1 MSRPLSRPLALVL
14 TLALCAC
21 AHAPPATTTEPSGF
35 VALPWSQQIALRES
49 WLEKRHGLLLA
60 MMKKHGI
67 GMWIVV
73 NEEFHDD
80 PLTQFVAPP
89 RPYAGGRD
97 LFIFIDT
104 GAALRKVALSGYAE
118 ESVAKFFESAA
129 DPKPVKEALAALIA
143 QTNPKTIALGIDG
156 KRGVTRSLTRS
167 TYQFLAEAVG
177 PEIEKRFVPAEPLI
191 EEYLDTRLP
200 EETAPYLSMV
210 RLTESLTHRALSN
223 EVITPGKTTV
233 GDLRRFLYDEL
244 GKAGVSTWF
253 QPDVR
258 VQRKGNKSD
267 LSRGFLSVAQEAE
280 VIQRGDLVH
289 IDFGVTYLGLN
300 TDWQKMAYVLG
311 DGETDAPAGLKV
323 ALAHTN
329 ALQEAVMQESKPGRA
344 AADVYE
350 AVMARMATQGI
361 EAQVYSHPLGNQ
373 GHGLGASIDMRS
385 ATRKEPSKELRK
397 GSWLALELNSK
408 TPVPEWGGQL
418 VYVMEEDPVR
428 LTDEGWVPFV
438 PRQTSFYLVK

>member
-1 MSRPLSRPLALVL
+1 
-14 TLALCAC
+14 
-21 AHAPPATTTEPSGF
+21 
-35 VALPWSQQIALRES
+35 
-49 WLEKRHGLLLA
+49 
-60 MMKKHGI
+60 
-67 GMWIVV
+67 
-73 NEEFHDD
+73 
-80 PLTQFVAPP
+80 
-89 RPYAGGRD
+89 
-97 LFIFIDT
+97 
-104 GAALRKVALSGYAE
+104 

>member
-1 MSRPLSRPLALVL
+1 MSRSLSRPLALIL
-14 TLALCAC
+14 LLALCAC
-21 AHAPPATTTEPSGF
+21 AHTPPAATTEPSGF

-49 WLEKRHGLLLA
+49 WLEKRHELLLP

-67 GMWIVV
+67 SMWIVV

-97 LFIFIDT
+97 LFVFVDT
-104 GAALRKVALSGYAE
+104 GTALRKVALSGYAE

-191 EEYLDTRLP
+191 EEYLDTRIP

-244 GKAGVSTWF
+244 GKANVSTWF

-258 VQRKGNKSD
+258 VQRKSAKSD
-267 LSRGFLSVAQEAE
+267 LSRGFLAVAQEAE
-280 VIQRGDLVH
+280 IIQRGDLVH

-300 TDWQKMAYVLG
+300 TDWQKMAYVLA

-329 ALQEAVMQESKPGRA
+329 ALQEAVMQESKPGRG

-418 VYVMEEDPVR
+418 VYVMEEDPVW
-428 LTDEGWVPFV
+428 LSDEGWVPFV